1 MLAASLSKSSAMN
14 KVLILILFT
23 WTTTTGQGLPKIP
36 VDKLVN
42 DFKILKTTIQEI
54 HPDLYRYTSKA
65 VLDREFDSL
74 LRTLNT
80 GLTEVEFYQKI
91 APWVALI
98 KNGHTAIRL
107 PDSYYNQITL
117 LPLRLVEIGKRIYIK
132 TNFSDKATEFIGFE
146 IIRVNGMPIGDIM
159 KRITPYVSLDG
170 FNQDAKFKIAVEDD
184 FAYYY
189 SCVFGQFEY
198 FELELMNP
206 RDEKETK
213 RKVKGISNTEF
224 NLKYAQDTPFPWTI
238 KKD

>member
-1 MLAASLSKSSAMN
+1 MN

-23 WTTTTGQGLPKIP
+23 WTTTTGQGLSKIP

-74 LRTLNT
+74 LRTINT
-80 GLTEVEFYQKI
+80 GLTELEFYQKI

-117 LPLRLVEIGKRIYIK
+117 LPLRLITIDNRIYIK
-132 TNFSDKATEFIGFE
+132 TNFSDSVLAPYKTGQESENRFITVKLGKYDKSKK
-146 IIRVNGMPIGDIM
+146 IIHTRRAIKPSQRSRAGRLHGDM
-159 KRITPYVSLDG
+159 SQV
-170 FNQDAKFKIAVEDD
+170 
-184 FAYYY
+184 
-189 SCVFGQFEY
+189 
-198 FELELMNP
+198 
-206 RDEKETK
+206 
-213 RKVKGISNTEF
+213 
-224 NLKYAQDTPFPWTI
+224 
-238 KKD
+238 

>member
-1 MLAASLSKSSAMN
+1 M
-14 KVLILILFT
+14 
-23 WTTTTGQGLPKIP
+23 
-36 VDKLVN
+36 
-42 DFKILKTTIQEI
+42 
-54 HPDLYRYTSKA
+54 
-65 VLDREFDSL
+65 
-74 LRTLNT
+74 
-80 GLTEVEFYQKI
+80 EFYQRI

-132 TNFSDKATEFIGFE
+132 ANFSDKASEFIGFE
-146 IIRVNGMPIGDIM
+146 IIRVNGIPIGDIM

-170 FNQDAKFKIAVEDD
+170 FNEDAKFKVAVEDD

-213 RKVKGISNTEF
+213 QKVKGISNTEF
-224 NLKYAQDTPFPWTI
+224 NLKYSQDTPFPWTI
-238 KKD
+238 KKVDTLNAVLLRIGSFNNLASKEGKQISFKSFLKQTFDEIKVHKVKNLVIDLRNNGGGELKNSSQREKSKNNWRGE